1 MKKILLGI
9 ALSLTLCVFKGHTQN
24 IPRTGQLPLIPLSQ
38 LKVEEGNQN
47 KVIWVNGE
55 GQVVLTKLPL
65 GAVDVPEGIKDGE
78 SIRYN
83 STSGEWES
91 YTPSATDI
99 GATSVGNNLIKLTDP
114 GAVSFLRVNADNT
127 ISALSAADFRT
138 AIGVGTGTGTVTSV
152 SAGSGMNFTTITG
165 TGAVTLGTPGSLT
178 DATTNGVT
186 ATSHTHAVTTVLP
199 SNTSSGIM
207 KASGSKTSGGFY
219 GGTTAPTNTTRLN
232 YDGYLYA
239 TRFYGDGS
247 GLTSLSASALPSSI
261 DATKIADGTVDN
273 TEFQYLNGVTSSI
286 QTQLNSKQASLGYTA
301 ENSANKVTSFSS
313 PTDTQYPSAKLVSDQ
328 LGTKMSSSGSFYLGT
343 TSVAVNRSSAAQTL
357 SGVSVSGNAGTATKL
372 ETARTINGVS
382 FDGTSN
388 ITIEAVPSAHNHSAT
403 EITSGTLGVARGGTG
418 IASYTA
424 GNYINASNSTTLQQR
439 TPAQVLSDIG
449 AASSSHSHAFSA
461 ITSKPTTLSG
471 YGITDAAS
479 STHTHAMENL
489 SNVTVTSNG
498 SGEILKWNGTA
509 WVNNTLA
516 EAGIQPAG
524 SYLVSADISG
534 KEDTSNKVTSFS
546 SPTDTQYPS
555 AKLVSDQLG
564 TKMSSS
570 GSFYLGTTSVAVNR
584 SSAAQTLSGVS
595 VSGNA
600 GTATKL
606 ETARAI
612 NGVSFDGTQDITIEA
627 VPSVHNHSATEITS
641 GTLAVARGGTGLA
654 SYTAGNYINASNST
668 TLQQRTPAQVLSD
681 IGAASSTHSHAFS
694 AITSKPTTLSGY
706 GITDAASSS
715 HMHTM
720 ENLSNVTVTSNSSGE
735 ILKWNGTAWVNNTL
749 AEAGIQPAG
758 SYLISADISGKED
771 TSNKVTSFSS
781 PTDTQYPSAKLVS
794 DQLGTKMSSSGSFY
808 LGTTSVAVNRS
819 SAAQTLSGVSVSGNA
834 GTATKLETART
845 INGVSFDGTSNITI
859 EAVPSTHNHSAT
871 EITSGTLAVARGGTG
886 LASYTAGNYIN
897 ASNSTTLQQR
907 TPAQVLSDIGAAS
920 SSHSHAFSA
929 ITSKPTTL
937 SGYGITDAQSLDG
950 DLTSIAGL
958 AGTSGILKKT
968 AANTWTLDTN
978 SYLSSEV
985 DGSITN
991 EIQNLTYTVSTRV
1004 LAIDGTGSTDVTLPV
1019 ATTTDAGLMSS
1030 TDKSKL
1036 DGVATGAN
1044 NYSHPTGDGNL
1055 HVPATGTT
1063 NSGKVLTA
1071 GATAG
1076 SLSWETIPSGVTD
1089 LGQGTLTSTTVP
1101 LTSSSGSGTTLAAAT
1116 TSVAGVMSAAD
1127 KTKLNGIATGAEVNV
1142 NADWDAVSG
1151 DAQILNKPTTFTPAA
1166 HNHSATNITSGTLAV
1181 ARGGTGIASY
1191 TAGNYIN
1198 ALNSTTL
1205 QQRTPAEVRADI
1217 GAGTGDGTVTSIT
1230 AGSGMNFTTITGSG
1244 TVTLGTPGTLTDVT
1258 TNGLTATSH
1267 THAVTTVLPSST
1279 SSGIMK
1285 ASGSKVSGGFYGGT
1299 TAPSNTTRLNY
1310 DGYLYATQLYD
1321 GVNRV
1326 YSAGNTNIG
1335 AGATNYSAGNHTH
1348 TGLLPSIA
1356 VADANKV
1363 LKVNSGG
1370 TAAEWV
1376 ASTPMTGDISI
1387 SEAGA
1392 VTVTAIQ
1399 NKSISTAVPSSGQV
1413 LKFNGTSWAPA
1424 LDNGSTY
1431 TFTNGLTNS
1440 SGTVKLGGTL
1450 TGSTTINLGTQQL
1463 TFNSVSSSQPIAFEI
1478 GASSNFKIFYNE
1490 TSNAFSL
1497 EGNTGNALFHKSVTI
1512 SEGLRVSGTG
1522 IDISAGGLDV
1532 NGNSVFTNDLTVN
1545 GNFYNPSDKRLK
1557 RDVET
1562 LSGVMDRINQIRGVH
1577 FEFINQEKYATGQQI
1592 GVIAQELQQVYPE
1605 LVATGD
1611 DGFLKVNYTQLTAV
1625 LLQGMKEQQQQINE
1639 LKERVN
1645 QQEQRLD
1652 AQQKQIDEI
1661 LKTIGR

>member
-1 MKKILLGI
+1 MTKIRGVRKRLFLALCFFVLEQSIGYAQSNQPRSEQLRPFGLSNFLVNGSKGQFLVVDDDGEKLKLSNIDFSTMGTGI
-9 ALSLTLCVFKGHTQN
+9 LPVANGGTGSSTQN
-24 IPRTGQLPLIPLSQ
+24 FVDLSTTQ
-38 LKVEEGNQN
+38 TVAGAKTWSSLGTFGAGLNLSGSASGYVGFVVPASVTSYTLTFPSSKGSN
-47 KVIWVNGE
+47 
-55 GQVVLTKLPL
+55 GQVLQTNASGVLSW
-65 GAVDVPEGIKDGE
+65 V
-78 SIRYN
+78 
-83 STSGEWES
+83 
-91 YTPSATDI
+91 TPS
-99 GATSVGNNLIKLTDP
+99 S
-114 GAVSFLRVNADNT
+114 S
-127 ISALSAADFRT
+127 S
-138 AIGVGTGTGTVTSV
+138 GTVTSV
-152 SAGSGMNFTTITG
+152 GLS
-165 TGAVTLGTPGSLT
+165 
-178 DATTNGVT
+178 
-186 ATSHTHAVTTVLP
+186 LP
-199 SNTSSGIM
+199 SIFAVSNSPVTSSGTLTGTL
-207 KASGSKTSGGFY
+207 ASQTSNYVFAAPSSGN
-219 GGTTAPTNTTRLN
+219 GTPVFRALV
-232 YDGYLYA
+232 A
-239 TRFYGDGS
+239 GD
-247 GLTSLSASALPSSI
+247 LPSLDWS
-261 DATKIADGTVDN
+261 KI
-273 TEFQYLNGVTSSI
+273 
-286 QTQLNSKQASLGYTA
+286 
-301 ENSANKVTSFSS
+301 
-313 PTDTQYPSAKLVSDQ
+313 
-328 LGTKMSSSGSFYLGT
+328 T
-343 TSVAVNRSSAAQTL
+343 T
-357 SGVSVSGNAGTATKL
+357 G
-372 ETARTINGVS
+372 
-382 FDGTSN
+382 
-388 ITIEAVPSAHNHSAT
+388 
-403 EITSGTLGVARGGTG
+403 
-418 IASYTA
+418 
-424 GNYINASNSTTLQQR
+424 
-439 TPAQVLSDIG
+439 
-449 AASSSHSHAFSA
+449 
-461 ITSKPTTLSG
+461 KPTTLSG

-479 STHTHAMENL
+479 SSHTHTMENL
-489 SNVTVTSNG
+489 SNVTVTSNS

-641 GTLAVARGGTGLA
+641 GTLGVARGGTGLA

-749 AEAGIQPAG
+749 EEAGIQPAG

-985 DGSITN
+985 DGSVTN
-991 EIQNLTYTVSTRV
+991 EIQNLSYTASTRV

-1044 NYSHPTGDGNL
+1044 NYSHPNHTGDVTSVGDGATTIAAGAVTLAKMANMATSSLIYRKTAGTGAPEVQTLSTLKTDLGLTGTNSGDQTITLTGNVTGSGTGSFATTIANNAVTYAKMQTVTASRL
-1055 HVPATGTT
+1055 LGNPTASAAVPSEISIGSGLSLTTGGVLSATGT
-1063 NSGKVLTA
+1063 G
-1071 GATAG
+1071 
-1076 SLSWETIPSGVTD
+1076 
-1089 LGQGTLTSTTVP
+1089 
-1101 LTSSSGSGTTLAAAT
+1101 
-1116 TSVAGVMSAAD
+1116 
-1127 KTKLNGIATGAEVNV
+1127 
-1142 NADWDAVSG
+1142 
-1151 DAQILNKPTTFTPAA
+1151 
-1166 HNHSATNITSGTLAV
+1166 
-1181 ARGGTGIASY
+1181 
-1191 TAGNYIN
+1191 
-1198 ALNSTTL
+1198 
-1205 QQRTPAEVRADI
+1205 
-1217 GAGTGDGTVTSIT
+1217 GTVTSVGLSLPSI
-1230 AGSGMNFTTITGSG
+1230 FTVSNSPVTGSG
-1244 TVTLGTPGTLTDVT
+1244 TLTGTLASQTSNYVFAAPSSGNGTPVFRALV
-1258 TNGLTATSH
+1258 
-1267 THAVTTVLPSST
+1267 
-1279 SSGIMK
+1279 
-1285 ASGSKVSGGFYGGT
+1285 
-1299 TAPSNTTRLNY
+1299 
-1310 DGYLYATQLYD
+1310 
-1321 GVNRV
+1321 
-1326 YSAGNTNIG
+1326 AGD
-1335 AGATNYSAGNHTH
+1335 
-1348 TGLLPSIA
+1348 LPSIDLTSKVTGVLPLA
-1356 VADANKV
+1356 NGGTGSSTKNFVDLSTMQTVAGAKTWS
-1363 LKVNSGG
+1363 NSGTFRAGITVGTSTTTYTLPTARG
-1370 TAAEWV
+1370 TADQLLKTDGSGNVEWKQL
-1376 ASTPMTGDISI
+1376 A
-1387 SEAGA
+1387 
-1392 VTVTAIQ
+1392 
-1399 NKSISTAVPSSGQV
+1399 
-1413 LKFNGTSWAPA
+1413 
-1424 LDNGSTY
+1424 TY
-1431 TFTNGLTNS
+1431 TESFEVAASPATTYALSKTALASDTDYSCRVSVNGMELNNAQY
-1440 SGTVKLGGTL
+1440 
-1450 TGSTTINLGTQQL
+1450 NL
-1463 TFNSVSSSQPIAFEI
+1463 SSSQLTID
-1478 GASSNFKIFYNE
+1478 ASLVLAEFDKITITYNYW
-1490 TSNAFSL
+1490 
-1497 EGNTGNALFHKSVTI
+1497 
-1512 SEGLRVSGTG
+1512 R
-1522 IDISAGGLDV
+1522 
-1532 NGNSVFTNDLTVN
+1532 
-1545 GNFYNPSDKRLK
+1545 
-1557 RDVET
+1557 
-1562 LSGVMDRINQIRGVH
+1562 
-1577 FEFINQEKYATGQQI
+1577 
-1592 GVIAQELQQVYPE
+1592 
-1605 LVATGD
+1605 
-1611 DGFLKVNYTQLTAV
+1611 
-1625 LLQGMKEQQQQINE
+1625 
-1639 LKERVN
+1639 
-1645 QQEQRLD
+1645 
-1652 AQQKQIDEI
+1652 
-1661 LKTIGR
+1661 